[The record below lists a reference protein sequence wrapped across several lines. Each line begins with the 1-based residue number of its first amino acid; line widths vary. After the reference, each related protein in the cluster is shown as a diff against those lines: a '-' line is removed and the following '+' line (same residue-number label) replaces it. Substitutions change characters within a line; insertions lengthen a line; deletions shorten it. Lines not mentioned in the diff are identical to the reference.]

1 MESTPVSKRASP
13 AKEIIV
19 QEAYED
25 SSMEYINKLES
36 VIKTYEQI
44 ISDNQYEIKE
54 LHKNL
59 LESMED
65 GLAKEVQLEELEE
78 ILRRANLPTIPE
90 EGPEAHH
97 LFDISL
103 ESDNMKVPSP
113 TPHQSLIEEERIK
126 DFDFSH

>member
-1 MESTPVSKRASP
+1 MENLKEKLSSVQSSP
-13 AKEIIV
+13 AKRLSPVKETIV
-19 QEAYED
+19 QEVYDD
-25 SSMEYINKLES
+25 SSIEYINKLES

-78 ILRRANLPTIPE
+78 ILRRADLPMIPE
-90 EGPEAHH
+90 E
-97 LFDISL
+97 
-103 ESDNMKVPSP
+103 V
-113 TPHQSLIEEERIK
+113 
-126 DFDFSH
+126 